1 MYLFKCF
8 KHGLQC
14 LEYSFHAEKLSVPF
28 ADCHTSEGEVSF
40 PSAGSPHSQVTARF
54 PNPASAPRLR
64 AAQTGARSASAGRN
78 QCVNGNDPR

>member
-40 PSAGSPHSQVTARF
+40 PSAGSRANITAGL
-54 PNPASAPRLR
+54 PNKASVP
-64 AAQTGARSASAGRN
+64 
-78 QCVNGNDPR
+78 